1 MTATLRIKTTSVEAL
16 ADALVAEDHAEEA
29 GFLDALD
36 RITCPAHRRWVH
48 QCCHSDLHVSQV
60 SGHRWCRACR
70 RVLEVAVDEVTAT
83 VALRCPGCGRG
94 ARTRADAQLVAA
106 CEASLSASRRPA
118 RRAA

>member
-1 MTATLRIKTTSVEAL
+1 MTATLRIRTTSAEAL
-16 ADALVAEDHAEEA
+16 ADALVAEDHAEEI

-36 RITCPAHRRWVH
+36 RITCPAHRRWIH

-60 SGHRWCRACR
+60 SGHRWCRPCR
-70 RVLEVAVDEVTAT
+70 RILEVAVDEVSGT
-83 VALRCPGCGRG
+83 VALHCPKCDRG

-106 CEASLSASRRPA
+106 CAASLTAA